1 MIIEGEDTSQ
11 LTLNIKRI
19 LCPLNFT
26 VNRNACLK
34 GQTESR
40 DQFHFKENYRM
51 LVFCMFR
58 NNLKRLEN
66 P

>member
-1 MIIEGEDTSQ
+1 MIIVGEDTSQ

-40 DQFHFKENYRM
+40 DQFHFKENY
-51 LVFCMFR
+51 
-58 NNLKRLEN
+58 
-66 P
+66 

>member
-1 MIIEGEDTSQ
+1 MIIVCEDASQ

-34 GQTESR
+34 DQRESR
-40 DQFHFKENYRM
+40 DQFHFKENY
-51 LVFCMFR
+51 
-58 NNLKRLEN
+58 
-66 P
+66 